1 MGQKFCIFNR
11 RWRVPPATW
20 LPGERPKVFG
30 ALSISLDIIRQT
42 YMDIYGNSC
51 YNINDAR

>member
-20 LPGERPKVFG
+20 LPGERVQG
-30 ALSISLDIIRQT
+30 VCSIEYIIRHYHT
-42 YMDIYGNSC
+42 DLHGHIRKFML
-51 YNINDAR
+51 